1 MSDYETLKEC
11 KIAWEI
17 LNDLVCNCTIIS
29 EEDTETRESL
39 VSSMDLLSD
48 LYSNAWELLASNKET
63 HKQLETNVVDRFG
76 HKCIISD
83 LIGYA
88 YLCETCD
95 ENQYCCECSKYI
107 TEMESEY
114 KKYAYEDFD
123 TLEQARN
130 ELVKYVKNGELGS
143 GLLEEINEELK
154 DKNENIPYC
163 NELIEEVA
171 SVINQIIEERTNL
184 CWWL

>member
-1 MSDYETLKEC
+1 MNDFETLKEC

-17 LNDLVCNCTIIS
+17 LNDLVDNCPIIS
-29 EEDTETRESL
+29 EEDGKTRGELQNTMSL
-39 VSSMDLLSD
+39 LEDI
-48 LYSNAWELLASNKET
+48 YSNAWELLASNKDT
-63 HKQLETNVVDRFG
+63 YKLLERDIVDRFG

-114 KKYAYEDFD
+114 KSYAYRDFD
-123 TLEQARN
+123 TLEQAKN
-130 ELVKYVKNGELGS
+130 ELEKYVNNGGLGS
-143 GLLEEINEELK
+143 GLLEEINEELAN
-154 DKNENIPYC
+154 DNENVALC
-163 NELIEEVA
+163 NELIEEVV
-171 SVINQIIEERTNL
+171 SVLNQIIEERNKM
-184 CWWL
+184 CWWN